1 MVARSRFLVE
11 GIVQGVGFRP
21 FVYQLAVSLGLGG
34 WVLNSGRGVVIEVEG
49 DASRL
54 TEFGR
59 RLTSEAPPLS
69 RIRKVVAE
77 SLPPIGHNRFS
88 ILQSQGEEPP
98 TAVIPADTAL
108 CADCAREMDDTADR
122 RFGYPF
128 INCTNCGPRFTIVEG
143 IPYDRERTT
152 MRIFPM
158 CPDCLSEYS
167 NPRTRRFHAE
177 PNACP
182 VCGPEVWMDSRGGGI
197 DPSTAALKGPDAI
210 ARSAQLLRGGA
221 ILALKGLGGFHLA
234 CDARNADAVARLRAR
249 KRRAFKP
256 LAVMCRDLDEVRRLC
271 KLGPEEESYLTSPQS
286 PILLLRKRADCDLA
300 EEVAPDN
307 RYLGVML
314 PYTPLHRL
322 LMRQSPPTL
331 VMTSGNLSEEP
342 IAHDNLE
349 AQTRLAG
356 LADDFLWHNRPIHSP
371 CDDSV
376 ARVFRGELCLIRRSR
391 GFVPTPIPLPAPGPD
406 VLACGA
412 EQKNTFCLARGD
424 AAVLSQHIGDMD
436 NAETADYFERAVEH
450 FKALFQAKPTAL
462 AHDLH
467 PGYRATAYARRCAV
481 ETGVRLI
488 GVQHHHAHIA
498 ACMAEHDL
506 HGRML
511 GVAFDGVGYGTDG
524 TLWGGEFLLT
534 SYEGFRRLGH
544 LRPVRMPG
552 GEAAIRR
559 PYRMAYAH
567 LLDAF
572 SPEEADR
579 IASRLLPDLSPQEA
593 AVVKAQTDRGL
604 NSPYTSGMGR
614 LFDAVSAL
622 LGFRG
627 TADYEGHPAVHLEM
641 TVAQDSDAKLSFEL
655 VKAGELWMLDS
666 RPVVRDIV
674 HLLNEGVPSEQ
685 LAGAFHT
692 AVAEAVVQVCAR
704 LAEQTGERRV
714 CLSGGCFQNLLLLEE
729 TVRRLEDC
737 GLQVFWH
744 SSVPANDGGLSLG
757 QAAVARAVITS
768 GN

>member
-1 MVARSRFLVE
+1 MVARSRYLVE

-21 FVYQLAVSLGLGG
+21 FVYQLAVSLGLRG
-34 WVLNSGRGVVIEVEG
+34 WVLNSGQGVVIEVEG
-49 DASRL
+49 DACSL

-69 RIRKVVAE
+69 HIRRVVTEA
-77 SLPPIGHNRFS
+77 LPPVGHRQFS
-88 ILQSQGEEPP
+88 ILESRGEQMPS
-98 TAVIPADTAL
+98 AVIPADVAI
-108 CADCAREMDDTADR
+108 CSDCAREMDDLRDR
-122 RFGYPF
+122 RHGYPF

-158 CPDCLSEYS
+158 CRDCRAEYTD
-167 NPRTRRFHAE
+167 PRTRRFHAE

-182 VCGPEVWMDSRGGGI
+182 ACGPTVWMDPRGGGI
-197 DPSTAALKGPDAI
+197 DPSTAELKGANAI
-210 ARSAQLLRGGA
+210 SRAADVLRESAVLA
-221 ILALKGLGGFHLA
+221 IKGLGGFHLA
-234 CDARNADAVARLRAR
+234 CDARSAEAVARLRRR

-256 LAVMCRDLDEVRRLC
+256 LAVMCRDLEEVRRLC
-271 KLGPEEESYLTSPQS
+271 ELCPDEERYLTSPQS

-300 EEVAPDN
+300 DGVAPDN

-322 LMRQSPPTL
+322 LLRESPPTL
-331 VMTSGNLSEEP
+331 IMTSGNLSEEP
-342 IAHDNLE
+342 IAHDNAE
-349 AQTRLAG
+349 AQSRLAA

-391 GFVPTPIPLPAPGPD
+391 GFVPMPIPLPEPGPD

-450 FKALFQAKPTAL
+450 FRVLFQAEPKAL

-467 PGYRATAYARRCAV
+467 PGYRATVYAWRRAA
-481 ETGVRLI
+481 ETGAKLI

-506 HGRML
+506 HGRVL

-524 TLWGGEFLLT
+524 TLWGGEFLLAG
-534 SYEGFRRLGH
+534 YQGFRRLGH
-544 LRPVRMPG
+544 LRPVRLPG

-567 LLDAF
+567 LLDACG
-572 SPEEADR
+572 PEEADE
-579 IASRLLPDLSPQEA
+579 IARRLLPDLSPQEA
-593 AVVKAQTDRGL
+593 QVVKAQVSRGL
-604 NSPYTSGMGR
+604 NSPYTTGMGR
-614 LFDAVSAL
+614 LFDAVSVL

-627 TADYEGHPAVHLEM
+627 PADYEGHPAVHLEM
-641 TVAQDSDAKLSFEL
+641 TAQESNAALSFEIMNDDG
-655 VKAGELWMLDS
+655 VWVLDP
-666 RPVVRDIV
+666 RPVVRALV
-674 HLLNEGVPSEQ
+674 RLLDEGVPAEQ
-685 LAGAFHT
+685 LAGAFHA
-692 AVAEAVVQVCAR
+692 AVAEAAVELCSR

-714 CLSGGCFQNLLLLEE
+714 CLSGGCFQNVLLLEQ
-729 TVRRLEDC
+729 TVSRLEAR

-744 SSVPANDGGLSLG
+744 SRVPANDGGLALG
-757 QAAVARAVITS
+757 QAAVARAVLRS
-768 GN
+768 KS